1 MVIVTNTSKIT
12 LGDGHKLIERFNK
25 IGKIEYFPGFLGL
38 EVLKTERLKDH
49 DEVVVMTRWESLDD
63 FRKWSVSD
71 AFKEAHK
78 GDKGRPSYIISNKVT
93 YYEVQVAREPIVAV

>member
-1 MVIVTNTSKIT
+1 MVIVTNTSNIT
-12 LGDGHKLIERFNK
+12 LGNSHKLIERFNK
-25 IGKIEYFPGFLGL
+25 TGKIEFFSGFLGL

-71 AFKEAHK
+71 AFKAAHK
-78 GDKGRPSYIISNKVT
+78 GDAGRPDYIISNKIT
-93 YYEVQVAREPIVAV
+93 YYEVEVTRDPIVAV